1 MASGFK
7 YMSVMI
13 MTECTAEV
21 FSRLLPMKTR
31 VSTAPPSKR
40 TIQSKRNIAT
50 LFIDISNEERAFVT
64 DSIRATS

>member
-13 MTECTAEV
+13 MTECTVE
-21 FSRLLPMKTR
+21 LLPMKTR